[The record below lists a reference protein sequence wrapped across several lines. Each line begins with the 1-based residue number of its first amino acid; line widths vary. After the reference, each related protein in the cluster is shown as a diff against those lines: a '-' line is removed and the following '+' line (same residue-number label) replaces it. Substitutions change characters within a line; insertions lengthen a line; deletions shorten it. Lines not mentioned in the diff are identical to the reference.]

1 MDTDQVSELVERSN
15 RMHSRIQALE
25 QQLAA
30 TTQSLGNVTHALEGA
45 NATLAVL
52 QSSNPGNL
60 QGDLMQV
67 GKPEKFSGYHARSW
81 LMSLENV
88 FNSVR
93 STPSE
98 TAKISYAIS
107 FMKGAALEWWDLVRN
122 STSIVV
128 EDFDSFKRELLAH
141 FEPVNRDETAR
152 EKLRSIR
159 QMGKLNR
166 IKDYNREF
174 SHWLLLIP
182 SMDIQEQIF
191 HYKHGLKRSIR
202 IEVTKSDPKTLHEA
216 MKIADRM
223 DTIYNSVS
231 FNVFSSERHRG
242 GPSYSS
248 HASDE
253 GPTPMQ
259 IGNIHS
265 SQRRFQRVNVGISK
279 PTLTKKFGREPRD
292 LPTRRGPWL
301 PLDKKKQYIQE
312 KRCFVCGKTGCR
324 ASQHPKN

>member
-1 MDTDQVSELVERSN
+1 MNSDQLAELVERSN
-15 RMHSRIQALE
+15 RMHSRIQSLE

-30 TTQSLGNVTHALEGA
+30 TTQSLGNVTHALESA
-45 NATLAVL
+45 NTQLTTL
-52 QSSNPGNL
+52 QNRNPGSS

-67 GKPEKFSGYHARSW
+67 GKPEKFSGHNARSW

-88 FNSVR
+88 FNSVQCM
-93 STPSE
+93 PSE
-98 TAKISYAIS
+98 HSKISYAIS

-141 FEPVNRDETAR
+141 FEPVNREETAR

-159 QMGKLNR
+159 QMGRLNR
-166 IKDYNREF
+166 MKDYNREF

-182 SMDIQEQIF
+182 AMDIQEQIF
-191 HYKHGLKRSIR
+191 HYKHGLKRNIR

-223 DTIYNSVS
+223 DTIYNSVTY
-231 FNVFSSERHRG
+231 NAFSSERHRAGPSHPSHAGNG
-242 GPSYSS
+242 GPI
-248 HASDE
+248 
-253 GPTPMQ
+253 PMQ
-259 IGNIHS
+259 IGNMHS
-265 SQRRFQRVNVGISK
+265 SRSRFQRRSLGISK
-279 PTLTKKFGREPRD
+279 PLPVKKFSTEPRD
-292 LPTRRGPWL
+292 TLSRRGPWL
-301 PLDKKKQYIQE
+301 SLEKKQQYIQE

-324 ASQHPKN
+324 ASQHSKN